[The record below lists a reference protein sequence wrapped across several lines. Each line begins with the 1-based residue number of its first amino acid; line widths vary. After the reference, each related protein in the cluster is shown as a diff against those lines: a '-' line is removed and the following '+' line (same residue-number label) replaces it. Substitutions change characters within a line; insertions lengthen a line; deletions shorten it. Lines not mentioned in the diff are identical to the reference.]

1 MRWARM
7 VWLFGLSV
15 LTEIPGAM
23 RVSTL
28 TCVWAARGAASAS
41 SRAIE
46 SGWAPP
52 IGMRNPTSA
61 RHVCAS
67 SLCTAAVPT
76 DDRYSGDPAKQAAP
90 SATMAATATQPA
102 VPDCR
107 SALRRV
113 GRTGLVDFAPGLF
126 APGDAAGP
134 RLLTGFQ
141 RFVDLEEVLDLV
153 DELRRQI
160 GEIVAVVPT
169 RPLRGNAHT
178 IVSR

>member
-1 MRWARM
+1 MRWARI

-28 TCVWAARGAASAS
+28 ACVWAARGAASAS

-61 RHVCAS
+61 RHVWTS

-107 SALRRV
+107 SVIRCG
-113 GRTGLVDFAPGLF
+113 GRTALVDLAPGHLP
-126 APGDAAGP
+126 PGDAAGP
-134 RLLTGFQ
+134 RLLAGFE
-141 RFVDLEEVLDLV
+141 RLVHLEEVL
-153 DELRRQI
+153 
-160 GEIVAVVPT
+160 
-169 RPLRGNAHT
+169 
-178 IVSR
+178 